1 MQGEEVSRPHVVVAD
16 DEARFRATIGKILEL
31 KGFFVT
37 PAENGDQVLELLQ
50 TMSPDVILLDIRM
63 PGLSGDEALPRI
75 TAMKPGIRVIVLT
88 GQGEEEGARKALR
101 AGAFDYLCKPCDLDV
116 LVGRIHDAVNAPRS
130 GQSRERTVTE
140 IMIPIERYTC
150 VQASCTVRE
159 GIEAL
164 GRSFEN
170 FVSSGL
176 VMESGHRAVLVF
188 DGDELV
194 GVLTMRNLIQAMT
207 PAHLLSE
214 DGSLLSC
221 TKFSP
226 MFWTGFFSSRAREL
240 ESMRVRDIMNPRSPV
255 VSCEANL
262 MHVAFLLCEE
272 NRRRV
277 AVERDGRIIGVV
289 REQELFQEISRLI
302 LHRNLVH

>member
-1 MQGEEVSRPHVVVAD
+1 VSRPHVVVAD

-31 KGFFVT
+31 KGFCVT
-37 PAENGDQVLELLQ
+37 PAENGAQVLELLQ
-50 TMSPDVILLDIRM
+50 TMTPDVVLLDIRM
-63 PGLSGDEALPRI
+63 PDLGGDEVLPRI
-75 TAMKPGIRVIVLT
+75 LALKPGIRVIVLT
-88 GQGEEEGARKALR
+88 GYGEEEGARKALQ
-101 AGAFDYLCKPCDLDV
+101 AGAFDFLCKPCDPDV
-116 LVGRIHDAVNAPRS
+116 LAARIRDAVNAPRS
-130 GQSRERTVTE
+130 GLPRERKVTE
-140 IMIPIERYTC
+140 VMIPIERYTC

-159 GIEAL
+159 GIEEL
-164 GRSFEN
+164 RKSSEN

-214 DGSLLSC
+214 DGALLPC

-240 ESMRVRDIMNPRSPV
+240 ESMKVRDIMNPRSPV
-255 VSCEANL
+255 VNCEANL

-302 LHRNLVH
+302 LHRDLVR

>member
-1 MQGEEVSRPHVVVAD
+1 MPHIVVAD
-16 DEARFRATIGKILEL
+16 DEARFRETMGRILEH
-31 KGFFVT
+31 KGFVVT
-37 PAENGDQVLELLQ
+37 KVADGEELLELLQ
-50 TMSPDVILLDIRM
+50 TIDADVILLDIRM
-63 PGLSGDEALPRI
+63 PGLSGEEALPRI
-75 TAMKPGIRVIVLT
+75 LAMKPGTRVIIFT
-88 GQGEEEGARKALR
+88 GHGEEAGARRALE
-101 AGAFDYLCKPCDLDV
+101 AGAFDFLCKPCDLDV
-116 LVGRIHDAVNAPRS
+116 LVGRIHDAVTAPKS
-130 GQSRERTVTE
+130 GPPRERKVTE
-140 IMIPIERYTC
+140 VMIPIERYTC

-188 DGDELV
+188 DRDELV
-194 GVLTMRNLIQAMT
+194 GVLTMRNLIQAMI
-207 PAHLLSE
+207 PAHLLAE
-214 DGSLLSC
+214 DGSLLPC

-226 MFWTGFFSSRAREL
+226 MFWTGFFNTRARAL
-240 ESMRVRDIMNPRSPV
+240 ESMKVRDIMNPRSPV
-255 VSCEANL
+255 VNCEANL

-302 LHRNLVH
+302 LHRDLVR